1 MSSHFQV
8 KFLKFHP
15 GPNPNS
21 DHFTTN
27 TVSQWKSTL
36 SLPKSLTFIFASRCL
51 TSSCLFCVAEQ
62 NI

>member
-15 GPNPNS
+15 GPSPNS

-27 TVSQWKSTL
+27 TVSQCIL
-36 SLPKSLTFIFASRCL
+36 VGEIG
-51 TSSCLFCVAEQ
+51 V
-62 NI
+62 